1 MIDIIH
7 RLNNIYI
14 YLIIIEYIFKS
25 IGCRNVLSLSCKGIF
40 GMKGIVRTPV
50 THKIVFNYW
59 YDKTTRYAE
68 CELSEQKSNADLI

>member
-1 MIDIIH
+1 M
-7 RLNNIYI
+7 
-14 YLIIIEYIFKS
+14 
-25 IGCRNVLSLSCKGIF
+25 F